1 MPGRQM
7 NVLMSLRSP
16 RGVAAA
22 VAAALGALMVGPS
35 FAATIIG
42 DLVDITLSSPADSI
56 SATDSGVLVGAG
68 QELNPST
75 PGSNIAGYLLT
86 GATANEFADLGAT
99 TITLRLL
106 SGATDGSGN
115 AVTGFGAGA
124 TYIFSSLN
132 NGYSVTGV
140 SGTSSGISNFSSS
153 WIHFLAHQV
162 SFDIDAIHF
171 IPAVGTTFGDVTLNL
186 TLMDTAPPPPPPPP
200 GVPEPGSLAL
210 VGMSLV
216 GAWAAKR
223 AAATRR

>member
-1 MPGRQM
+1 M
-7 NVLMSLRSP
+7 NALMSLRSP

-22 VAAALGALMVGPS
+22 VAAALGALMAGPS
-35 FAATIIG
+35 FAATMIG
-42 DLVDITLSSPADSI
+42 DLVDITLSSPADTI

-124 TYIFSSLN
+124 MYIFSSLN

-210 VGMSLV
+210 VGLALV
-216 GAWAAKR
+216 GALT
-223 AAATRR
+223 ATRR